1 MVAIAMRASP
11 TKPALHASTARRRAL
26 TSARALLGA
35 VCLTALAPSPAQAV
49 EGPET
54 APILDDLDRGR
65 RLSPPPGTLGGEVTQ
80 TKEPEAP
87 ETPRVARD
95 VLMIVAHG
103 RWSTVPDF
111 MLDMFFVEHPSGV
124 VGPSIAVALETGDL
138 DDTIWSFELNWTPY
152 VPNAGN
158 WLELGADTAD
168 ATYAESGIHFISI
181 DASYRNQIRFTQGF
195 RAFVGGGLGIG
206 VLAGNF
212 DTAEVLP
219 TCESPVSECAHWPRS
234 TNGTADLPTRIAP
247 VLHFLA
253 GLEVDLGAG
262 LTLRAQGGFR
272 NAFYAGLSVGKSL

>member
-1 MVAIAMRASP
+1 MVGIAMRASP
-11 TKPALHASTARRRAL
+11 TKPAPHASTARRRMVTTA
-26 TSARALLGA
+26 SALLA
-35 VCLTALAPSPAQAV
+35 VTCMTALAPAPAHATD
-49 EGPET
+49 GPES

-65 RLSPPPGTLGGEVTQ
+65 RLAPPPGTLGGEVTQ
-80 TKEPEAP
+80 TKEPKKPDEP
-87 ETPRVARD
+87 KVARD

-103 RWSTVPDF
+103 RWTTVPDF

-181 DASYRNQIRFTQGF
+181 DASYRNQIRFSQGF
-195 RAFVGGGLGIG
+195 RAMVGGGLGIG

>member
-11 TKPALHASTARRRAL
+11 TKPALHASTARRLMVTTA
-26 TSARALLGA
+26 SALLA
-35 VCLTALAPSPAQAV
+35 ATCLTALSPGPAHGA
-49 EGPET
+49 EGPES

-65 RLSPPPGTLGGEVTQ
+65 RLAPPPGTLGGEVVQ
-80 TKEPEAP
+80 TKEPKQP
-87 ETPRVARD
+87 ETPKVARD
-95 VLMIVAHG
+95 VLMIVAHA
-103 RWSTVPDF
+103 RWTTVPDF

-181 DASYRNQIRFTQGF
+181 DASYRNQIRFSQGF
-195 RAFVGGGLGIG
+195 RAMVGGGLGIG

>member
-1 MVAIAMRASP
+1 MV
-11 TKPALHASTARRRAL
+11 
-26 TSARALLGA
+26 TSARALLA
-35 VCLTALAPSPAQAV
+35 ATCLSALAAGPARAAD
-49 EGPET
+49 GPES
-54 APILDDLDRGR
+54 APILDDLDGGR
-65 RLSPPPGTLGGEVTQ
+65 RLGPPPGTLGGEVTQ
-80 TKEPEAP
+80 TKEPKAP
-87 ETPRVARD
+87 ETPALARD

-103 RWSTVPDF
+103 RWTTVPDF

-152 VPNAGN
+152 TPNAGN